1 MLLRVHSRPQII
13 LLHAIACPLAAAFI
27 LISSAC
33 LIVPVRLP
41 IQTKD
46 ISGNV
51 QNLDFTFLK
60 AGSTARDEVA
70 KKLTPIDTHTSQ
82 ADFFWG
88 RWESSKWAV
97 GGFAGLGYGAVAGGG
112 RVWGAR
118 NIFVSIDE
126 NGVVS
131 NWIVVDDKNLF
142 HQLDVLDSPG
152 SSPAEAMPAVREVER
167 PASSEINA
175 IHTAYLAFSRELLE
189 CGEVKISRSNIQ
201 KITTTAE
208 DAVHPS
214 ADHVW
219 IIVHLLRRTS
229 GKKGVKSLTMG
240 VDPPTLLL
248 LCHYIKQGK
257 SAATTVSKIPHLA
270 TSVKKHQLRQDQV
283 RSWGSLTDFVAHKG
297 EPQTS

>member
-27 LISSAC
+27 LVSSGC
-33 LIVPVRLP
+33 VIVPVRLP
-41 IQTKD
+41 TQTKD

-118 NIFVSIDE
+118 NIFVSIDQ
-126 NGVVS
+126 NGIVS
-131 NWIVVDDKNLF
+131 N
-142 HQLDVLDSPG
+142 
-152 SSPAEAMPAVREVER
+152 
-167 PASSEINA
+167 
-175 IHTAYLAFSRELLE
+175 
-189 CGEVKISRSNIQ
+189 
-201 KITTTAE
+201 
-208 DAVHPS
+208 
-214 ADHVW
+214 
-219 IIVHLLRRTS
+219 
-229 GKKGVKSLTMG
+229 
-240 VDPPTLLL
+240 
-248 LCHYIKQGK
+248 
-257 SAATTVSKIPHLA
+257 
-270 TSVKKHQLRQDQV
+270 
-283 RSWGSLTDFVAHKG
+283 
-297 EPQTS
+297 